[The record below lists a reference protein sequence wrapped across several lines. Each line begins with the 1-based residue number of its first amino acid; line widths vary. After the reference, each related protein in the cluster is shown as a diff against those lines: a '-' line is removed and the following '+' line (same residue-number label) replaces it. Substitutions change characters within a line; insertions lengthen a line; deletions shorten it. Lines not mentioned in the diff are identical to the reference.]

1 MISHDDKPSGT
12 VALNWMNR
20 AGGQLLSA
28 QGLSSFLLCCYQ
40 PAFSSFLFHGLQFAQ
55 IAVFDIT
62 CKHKNKQVW
71 EHAVCG
77 VQPWEDT
84 GLRILR
90 RKKLFLFV
98 FLSWSP
104 SAGLLP
110 HDSLAEVGPHAPAH
124 ISNCKG
130 TVLPCAPRLECE
142 ATTSAVWA
150 SGKMSVDQ
158 ENRVGSWWAASSASH
173 LCCAEGAEGRWD
185 VGGMAAG
192 IKTSH
197 LPSVLREQRVG
208 GCRLLESKPLS
219 TLLPSDSRHTWFC
232 LNLEPVCNHVL
243 LGT

>member
-1 MISHDDKPSGT
+1 
-12 VALNWMNR
+12 MNR
-20 AGGQLLSA
+20 AGGHLLSA

-71 EHAVCG
+71 EHAACG

-84 GLRILR
+84 GLGILR
-90 RKKLFLFV
+90 RKKLFLSV
-98 FLSWSP
+98 CVSLLKPLSWTAP
-104 SAGLLP
+104 SWLIGWSWATCSCPHQQLQGQSLTMCPKAGVWG
-110 HDSLAEVGPHAPAH
+110 HRFCHVGIRENVCGSGEPGGVVVGCQQHFPP
-124 ISNCKG
+124 
-130 TVLPCAPRLECE
+130 VLCWLH
-142 ATTSAVWA
+142 T
-150 SGKMSVDQ
+150 
-158 ENRVGSWWAASSASH
+158 
-173 LCCAEGAEGRWD
+173 
-185 VGGMAAG
+185 
-192 IKTSH
+192 
-197 LPSVLREQRVG
+197 EQRVS